1 MFYLNI
7 EKMLSPDQYEFRPGY
22 TTFDCPIDLIE
33 EITTTLE
40 QEDYV
45 VSLFLDLSQAFDTV
59 NHQVLLSKLTFYGI
73 LLK

>member
-7 EKMLSPDQYEFRPGY
+7 EKMLSPDQYGFRLGY
-22 TTFDCPIDLIE
+22 TTPDCPIDLIE
-33 EITTTLE
+33 EITTSLD

-59 NHQVLLSKLTFYGI
+59 NHQMLLSKLKYYGI
-73 LLK
+73 L

>member
-7 EKMLSPDQYEFRPGY
+7 EKMFSPDQYGFRPGY

-33 EITTTLE
+33 EITTTLD

-59 NHQVLLSKLTFYGI
+59 NHQVLLSKLKFYGI